1 MDRPD
6 TPTESA
12 RVATLPVHRRRAA
25 SAAGAVL
32 FLAGGLALLGII
44 TAEVLYPGYTTLQ
57 EISDLGATRPPN
69 SVVHQPSATVF
80 DATMLACGALVL
92 VATAFVH
99 RAYGRRDLTVP
110 LGLFGLGVLGVGVF
124 PGNRAPW
131 HGLFALLTFVA
142 GGVSVLLSARVVT
155 APFRYLCVAFGAM
168 SLAALASALLLG
180 ESNPLLFLGL
190 GGVERW
196 VVYPILLWLTGFGGY
211 LLGDASRPAGR

>member
-1 MDRPD
+1 MVRRDASAD
-6 TPTESA
+6 SA
-12 RVATLPVHRRRAA
+12 RVATHPVHRQRAA
-25 SAAGAVL
+25 SAAGAFL
-32 FLAGGLALLGII
+32 FLAGGVALLGII

-57 EISDLGATRPPN
+57 EISDLGATRPPD
-69 SVVHQPSATVF
+69 SVIHQPSATIF
-80 DATMLACGALVL
+80 NATMLASGGLVL

-110 LGLFGLGVLGVGVF
+110 LALFGLGVFGVGVF

-131 HGLFALLTFVA
+131 HGLFALLTFVS
-142 GGVSVLLSARVVT
+142 GGVTVLLSARVVT
-155 APFRYLCVAFGAM
+155 APFRYLCAAFGVV
-168 SLAALASALLLG
+168 SLATLASAVLLG

-211 LLGDASRPAGR
+211 LLGDANP